1 MSQSPKT
8 KAQGSRTKDV
18 TARYEEPPLSQSLQ
32 ASSSL
37 QAPQEIPDPQV
48 IAGNTEFGNRYPRT
62 YKIKI
67 LQESDACTKPGELG
81 QFLRQAGLTHATLT
95 GFRKQRAAGTLNI
108 TGTLEVTD
116 APQSA
121 DTPQSPRT
129 NKKIAKTN
137 QDQAT
142 PDMDQAAQSR
152 DQAARV
158 MDLERQN
165 RQLQR
170 KLQQAEAILEI
181 QKKVSYLL
189 EISLDKPEN

>member
-1 MSQSPKT
+1 MSQSPKN
-8 KAQGSRTKDV
+8 KAQDSP
-18 TARYEEPPLSQSLQ
+18 AQLPHSP
-32 ASSSL
+32 
-37 QAPQEIPDPQV
+37 EIPDPQV
-48 IAGNTEFGNRYPRT
+48 IAGNTEFGNRYPRA

-81 QFLRQAGLTHATLT
+81 RFLRQAGLTHATLT
-95 GFRKQRAAGTLNI
+95 AFRRQRAAGTLNM
-108 TGTLEVTD
+108 TGTPEVTD

-121 DTPQSPRT
+121 NIPQSRRT
-129 NKKIAKTN
+129 KKVAQTN
-137 QDQAT
+137 PDQAT
-142 PDMDQAAQSR
+142 QDMDLAARVVEQAAQR
-152 DQAARV
+152 VDQVTRV

-181 QKKVSYLL
+181 QKKVSHLL

>member
-8 KAQGSRTKDV
+8 KAPESRTKDPNSTV
-18 TARYEEPPLSQSLQ
+18 QLPHSP
-32 ASSSL
+32 
-37 QAPQEIPDPQV
+37 EIPDPQV
-48 IAGNTEFGNRYPRT
+48 IAGNTEFGNRYPRA

-67 LQESDACTKPGELG
+67 LQESDACTQPGELG
-81 QFLRQAGLTHATLT
+81 RFLRQAGLTHATLT
-95 GFRKQRAAGTLNI
+95 AFRRQRAAGTLNM
-108 TGTLEVTD
+108 TGTPEVTD

-121 DTPQSPRT
+121 NIPQSRRT
-129 NKKIAKTN
+129 KKVAQTN
-137 QDQAT
+137 PDQST
-142 PDMDQAAQSR
+142 QEM

-181 QKKVSYLL
+181 QKKVSHLL

>member
-8 KAQGSRTKDV
+8 KAPESRTKD
-18 TARYEEPPLSQSLQ
+18 PNSPGQLPHS
-32 ASSSL
+32 
-37 QAPQEIPDPQV
+37 PEIQDPQV
-48 IAGNTEFGNRYPRT
+48 IAGNTEFGNRYPRA

-67 LQESDACTKPGELG
+67 LQESDACTQPGELG
-81 QFLRQAGLTHATLT
+81 RFLRQAGLTHATLT
-95 GFRKQRAAGTLNI
+95 AFRRQRAAGTLNM

-116 APQSA
+116 SPQSA
-121 DTPQSPRT
+121 DIPQSRRT
-129 NKKIAKTN
+129 KKVAQTN
-137 QDQAT
+137 RDQTALDMDQAARVVE
-142 PDMDQAAQSR
+142 QAAQSR

-181 QKKVSYLL
+181 QKKVSHLL

>member
-8 KAQGSRTKDV
+8 KAPESRIKDPNS
-18 TARYEEPPLSQSLQ
+18 TAQLPDLR
-32 ASSSL
+32 
-37 QAPQEIPDPQV
+37 EIPDPQV
-48 IAGNTEFGNRYPRT
+48 IAGNTEFGNRYPRA

-95 GFRKQRAAGTLNI
+95 AFRKQRAAGTLDVA
-108 TGTLEVTD
+108 GTVEATD
-116 APQSA
+116 MPKS
-121 DTPQSPRT
+121 TRV
-129 NKKIAKTN
+129 NKN
-137 QDQAT
+137 
-142 PDMDQAAQSR
+142 AAQNQITATAQR
-152 DQAARV
+152 LDQVTRV

-181 QKKVSYLL
+181 QKKVSHLL